1 MSEKPSDIIE
11 RMNKKLTVP
20 ISGLLVNIS
29 WITPNGITWMSALI
43 GGVLG
48 AWAIVAGLNLTAV
61 ILVLIGGLLDNL
73 DGDLARARQCAT
85 KEGEIL
91 DAVLDRYVDFFIIAS
106 LIWQTPACL
115 LVGLAALLG
124 NQMVPYVRARTEAA
138 GKSSVSTFGS
148 RDIRNLIIIVGLIGG
163 WYCALLF
170 VLAVIANA
178 SAIHRFYNAT
188 NRALT

>member
-1 MSEKPSDIIE
+1 MSEKPRGFIE
-11 RMNKKLTVP
+11 RMNKKLTIP
-20 ISGLLVNIS
+20 IAGILVNIS

-48 AWAIVAGLNLTAV
+48 SWAIVAGFNLTAA
-61 ILVLIGGLLDNL
+61 ILVLIGGLLDSL
-73 DGDLARARQCAT
+73 DGDLARARQSGT
-85 KEGEIL
+85 REGEIL
-91 DAVLDRYVDFFIIAS
+91 DAVLDRYIDFFIIAA

-124 NQMVPYVRARTEAA
+124 NQMVPYLRARTEAA
-138 GKSSVSTFGS
+138 GKSSVATFGS

-163 WYCALLF
+163 WYCALLL

-188 NRALT
+188 KKILT